1 MTRRDT
7 PQGRA
12 PAPPAARKAPTR
24 ALRALPA
31 SLIFFGDRFAAIDK
45 PAGLSLRTSRAD
57 PHSAARGLVGALRFR
72 DRELFAGREPQLV
85 HRLDESTSGVVL
97 VALDVDIHR
106 ELVTRFAER
115 QAEKRYLALVWGHP
129 RPAAGRFEARL
140 GPDRKDRRKMKVD
153 PEGRSALTEY
163 RTLGQAAHVALL
175 ELTPHTGRTH
185 QLRVHLAAAGHP
197 IVGDDLYG
205 GPREH
210 GVRSP
215 ALRAALAP
223 GRSLLHAFRLKIAG
237 LEPES
242 FEAPLPADFAAAL
255 AASRIS
261 FDAALAFPEK
271 P

>member
-1 MTRRDT
+1 MNRPEGPSARR
-7 PQGRA
+7 
-12 PAPPAARKAPTR
+12 
-24 ALRALPA
+24 LPA
-31 SLIFFGDRFAAIDK
+31 SLIYFGDRFAAIDK

-57 PHSAARGLVGALRFR
+57 PHGAARALVEALRFR
-72 DRELFAGREPQLV
+72 ERALFEGRDPQLV

-106 ELVTRFAER
+106 QLVTRFAER
-115 QAEKRYLALVWGHP
+115 KAVKSYLALVWGHP
-129 RPAAGRFEARL
+129 RPATGSWEERL
-140 GPDRKDRRKMKVD
+140 GPDKKDRRRMKVD

-163 RTLGQAAHVALL
+163 RTIAQAPHVAFL
-175 ELTPHTGRTH
+175 ELTPKTGRTH

-210 GVRSP
+210 GVRAP

-223 GRSLLHAFRLKIAG
+223 GRSLLHAFRLSIPG

-242 FEAPLPADFAAAL
+242 FEAPMPADFAAAL
-255 AASRIS
+255 AACRLP
-261 FDAALAFPEK
+261 LAFPET

>member
-1 MTRRDT
+1 MSRPERN
-7 PQGRA
+7 
-12 PAPPAARKAPTR
+12 PAEKKGPRPV
-24 ALRALPA
+24 PA
-31 SLIFFGDRFAAIDK
+31 SLLYFGDRFAAIDK

-57 PHSAARGLVGALRFR
+57 PHSAARGLVAALRFR
-72 DRELFAGREPQLV
+72 DRELFTGREPQLV

-129 RPAAGRFEARL
+129 RPSAGSWDARL
-140 GPDRKDRRKMKVD
+140 GPDRKDRRRMKVD

-163 RTLGQAAHVALL
+163 RVLARAAHVALV
-175 ELTPHTGRTH
+175 ELTPRTGRTH

-210 GVRSP
+210 AIRTA
-215 ALRAALAP
+215 ALRSALSP
-223 GRSLLHAFRLKIAG
+223 GRSLLHAFRLAIPG

-255 AASRIS
+255 AACGISRET
-261 FDAALAFPEK
+261 ALAFSGK

>member
-1 MTRRDT
+1 MTRRDS
-7 PQGRA
+7 PQE
-12 PAPPAARKAPTR
+12 APPSAAAKRTAERKSTR
-24 ALRALPA
+24 TLPA
-31 SLIFFGDRFAAIDK
+31 TLLFFGDRFAAIDK

-57 PHSAARGLVGALRFR
+57 PHGAARGLVEALRFR

-106 ELVTRFAER
+106 ELVGRFAAR

-129 RPAAGRFEARL
+129 KPAAGVWEERL
-140 GPDRKDRRKMKVD
+140 GPDRKDRRRMKVD
-153 PEGRSALTEY
+153 PEGRPALTEY
-163 RTLGQAAHVALL
+163 RTLARAAHVALL
-175 ELTPHTGRTH
+175 ELTPRTGRTH

-210 GVRSP
+210 GIRSP
-215 ALRAALAP
+215 ALRSALAP
-223 GRSLLHAFRLKIAG
+223 GRSLLHAFRLTIPG

-242 FEAPLPADFAAAL
+242 FEAPLPADFATAL
-255 AASRIS
+255 AACGIAG
-261 FDAALAFPEK
+261 DAALAFPAK

>member
-1 MTRRDT
+1 MS
-7 PQGRA
+7 A
-12 PAPPAARKAPTR
+12 PEHSAKTKVSPKAARKV
-24 ALRALPA
+24 PA

-45 PAGLSLRTSRAD
+45 PPGLSLRTSRAD
-57 PHSAARGLVGALRFR
+57 PHGAAHGLVEALRFR

-106 ELVTRFAER
+106 ELVTQFAER
-115 QAEKRYLALVWGHP
+115 RAEKRYLALVWGHP
-129 RPAAGRFEARL
+129 RPAAGIWDARL
-140 GPDRKDRRKMKVD
+140 GPDKKDRRRMKVD
-153 PEGRSALTEY
+153 PEGRPALTEY
-163 RTLGQAAHVALL
+163 RTLARAAHVALL
-175 ELTPHTGRTH
+175 ELTPRTGRTH

-223 GRSLLHAFRLKIAG
+223 GRSLLHAFRLTIPG

-242 FEAPLPADFAAAL
+242 FEAPVPADFAAAL
-255 AASRIS
+255 TACRIS
-261 FDAALAFPEK
+261 CDIPLAFPEK